1 MNQNEQNDLIRF
13 LVMPYDILA
22 IKELNMTDK
31 FVFARIAGF
40 RRFYESAKST
50 ADFLGL
56 SKLQVERAKRKLVKL
71 GYIIELKDTGRG
83 KIYQCLDFYSI
94 LDKMDDENEGRCD
107 FEVTSDCTQKSYL
120 TAPKSNTENK
130 ERIYS
135 SNIGESPVEKSSYG
149 RQDLNELEDLWLAE
163 TGINIKS
170 QMNQRRQLSN
180 LVKKYGL
187 DATKTLVKR
196 VGVAV
201 NSSDR
206 FAPQIAVPSDL
217 VGKYGKLPKLV
228 MWEKRKQ
235 MSKSFGQVDAPP
247 MAIANLKKGMSDYNE
262 AWDVK
267 SDEERAK
274 VSEMMRQARNKFK
287 F

>member
-1 MNQNEQNDLIRF
+1 MNQNEQKEMRF
-13 LVMPYDILA
+13 VVLTQEILMD
-22 IKELNMTDK
+22 KELTPSDK
-31 FVFARIAGF
+31 LVLARITGF
-40 RRFYESAKST
+40 ETFFESPAST
-50 ADFLGL
+50 AEMLGL
-56 SKLQVERAKRKLVKL
+56 TELIVQRAKRKLVAKGL
-71 GYIIELKDTGRG
+71 VREIGNTGHG
-83 KIYQCLDFYSI
+83 KIYQANLWKSD
-94 LDKMDDENEGRCD
+94 GRYNSK
-107 FEVTSDCTQKSYL
+107 VTSDVTLKSHQIL
-120 TAPKSNTENK
+120 LESHTENK
-130 ERIYS
+130 KRIYS
-135 SNIGESPVEKSSYG
+135 SNIGESPVEKKKEFG
-149 RQDLNELEDLWLAE
+149 RADINELEALWEKE
-163 TGINIKS
+163 TGISIKG
-170 QMNQRRQLSN
+170 QQNQRRQLSN

-235 MSKSFGQVDAPP
+235 MSRSFGQVDAPP
-247 MAIANLKKGMSDYNE
+247 MAIANLKKGMSDYNDE

-274 VSEMMRQARNKFK
+274 VSEMMRQARNRFK

>member
-1 MNQNEQNDLIRF
+1 MNQNESGEIRRWVVLTQEILGAKDINNSDKIVLAHISGFEQFYASNETTAEF
-13 LVMPYDILA
+13 LGMTARNVQA
-22 IKELNMTDK
+22 IK
-31 FVFARIAGF
+31 
-40 RRFYESAKST
+40 
-50 ADFLGL
+50 
-56 SKLQVERAKRKLVKL
+56 QKLVRL
-71 GYIIELKDTGRG
+71 GYVKVLKDTGRG
-83 KIYQCLDFYSI
+83 KIYQFNVERLSKYCQSDSQNIVNQTAEI
-94 LDKMDDENEGRCD
+94 LSPYNIDK
-107 FEVTSDCTQKSYL
+107 
-120 TAPKSNTENK
+120 NK
-130 ERIYS
+130 DKVF
-135 SNIGESPVEKSSYG
+135 IGESPVEKSNYG

-163 TGINIKS
+163 TGINIKG

-235 MSKSFGQVDAPP
+235 MSRSFGQVDAPP